1 MGVFSY
7 VFGRLMGNSRL
18 CIAILVF
25 LIGVC
30 ISFCSYHLGYSSATL
45 DVQKSITEE
54 VTKKTQE
61 QLKAKDEAID
71 LLITERN
78 SLRDSLSSTIGKLQY
93 ATRHSNRD
101 KQSGTTKDPA
111 RISLERC
118 RQFNLEGAE
127 LLREATEGY
136 RRESLR
142 VDAINKIV
150 KEGNKDD

>member
-7 VFGRLMGNSRL
+7 VFGRIVSNSRL

-25 LIGVC
+25 SLGVC
-30 ISFCSYHLGYSSATL
+30 ISLCSYHLGYSSATV
-45 DVQKSITEE
+45 DVQKSIAEE

-71 LLITERN
+71 LLITERD

-93 ATRHSNRD
+93 ATSHTNRD
-101 KQSGTTKDPA
+101 QQSGTPKDPT

-142 VDAINKIV
+142 VDTINKII
-150 KEGNKDD
+150 KEK

>member
-7 VFGRLMGNSRL
+7 VFGRIMGNTRI

-25 LIGVC
+25 SIGVC
-30 ISFCSYHLGYSSATL
+30 LSFCSYHLGYSRAAL

-61 QLKAKDEAID
+61 QLKAKDEAIN
-71 LLITERN
+71 LLITERDT
-78 SLRDSLSSTIGKLQY
+78 LRDSLSSTIGKLQY
-93 ATRHSNRD
+93 ATSHTNRSQ
-101 KQSGTTKDPA
+101 QSGTTKDPA

-142 VDAINKIV
+142 VDTINKII
-150 KEGNKDD
+150 KDGSDND